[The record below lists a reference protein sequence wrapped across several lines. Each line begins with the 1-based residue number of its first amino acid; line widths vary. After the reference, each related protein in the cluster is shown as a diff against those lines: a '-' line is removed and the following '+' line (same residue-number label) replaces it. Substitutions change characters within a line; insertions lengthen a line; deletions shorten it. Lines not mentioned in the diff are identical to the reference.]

1 MAKLLICIRGL
12 RFKNIV
18 VIDSEGDLREKLV
31 KEAHDSFIRGHAS
44 VQNSYKRLKTV
55 LLAYYEKDGGKNS

>member
-1 MAKLLICIRGL
+1 
-12 RFKNIV
+12 

-44 VQNSYKRLKTV
+44 VQNSYKRLKTMFYWPTMKKMV
-55 LLAYYEKDGGKNS
+55 ERIVKKCDL

>member
-1 MAKLLICIRGL
+1 
-12 RFKNIV
+12 